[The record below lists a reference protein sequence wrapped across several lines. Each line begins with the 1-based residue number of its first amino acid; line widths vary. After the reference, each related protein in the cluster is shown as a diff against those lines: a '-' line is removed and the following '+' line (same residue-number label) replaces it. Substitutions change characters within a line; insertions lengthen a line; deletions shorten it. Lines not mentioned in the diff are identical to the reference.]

1 MKRVFLRALRVSGAF
16 ATFRLANRLKTLILT
31 YHRFSTND
39 APGMTTIRTFG
50 EQLAYLRA
58 HYTIVPLTAI
68 ERHIWHGDRLPN
80 PCVAITIDDGYRDSY
95 ELAFPLLRRYRAPAT
110 MFVVTDFIDGTDWL
124 WPDKVRFMTLKTTV
138 QRASVVLGDSQ
149 IDLGLE
155 GRASRLAAAARINA
169 VLKSVPD
176 QAKDRAIEE
185 MSRTLHVA
193 FPPSPPA
200 DYASITWDQARE
212 MDASGVAIESHTVRH
227 PILTRVD
234 AVQLARELSTS
245 RRRLEHMLNRS
256 VRSFCYP
263 NGDYDRQI
271 RDEVERAGY
280 RLAVTTAAGL
290 NDASTD
296 PFALRRIHTEPDLTH
311 FMQSTSGFEQAKDR
325 LRRRSRATNA
335 PTHEKCMRLVS

>member
-31 YHRFSTND
+31 YHRFSTDD
-39 APGMTTIRTFG
+39 APGKTSIRTFA

-58 HYTIVPLTAI
+58 HYTIVPLAAI

-110 MFVVTDFIDGTDWL
+110 IFVVTDFVEGNAWL
-124 WPDKVRFMTLKTTV
+124 WPDKVRFMALHTNA
-138 QRASVVLGDSQ
+138 QRASMTLGDSE
-149 IDLGLE
+149 IDLGFE

-169 VLKSVPD
+169 ALKAAAD
-176 QAKDRAIEE
+176 EAKHRAIEE
-185 MSRTLHVA
+185 VSRALDVA
-193 FPPSPPA
+193 VPPSPPA
-200 DYASITWDQARE
+200 EYAPITWDEARE
-212 MDASGVAIESHTVRH
+212 MDASGVAIESHSVTH

-234 AVQLARELSTS
+234 AVQRARELTAS
-245 RRRLEHMLNRS
+245 RRRLEQVLNRS
-256 VRSFCYP
+256 VRCFCYP

-271 RDEVERAGY
+271 RDDVERAGY
-280 RLAVTTAAGL
+280 RLAVTTRAGL

-296 PFALRRIHTEPDLTH
+296 PFTLRRIHTEHDLTH

-325 LRRRSRATNA
+325 LRRARATSA
-335 PTHEKCMRLVS
+335 PTHEKCVRLVS